1 MKDNAMR
8 LNRIRRPSRL
18 GAVWMSYWTHWQLLL
33 VLVAF
38 ASICVPFVSM
48 MWVGNPNHVTSAEPA
63 APEPAPAGY
72 VGSAE
77 QAAALDWSQ
86 VRSLKVHNLK
96 TCEPLWT
103 PGRAPKLESLT
114 ILAAI
119 NDAQLAK
126 LCELY
131 DLKTLTL
138 YSPQLLTAE
147 GWSHFQR
154 ETKLTYLRL
163 IGAHALHNELSLAW
177 PPNLQTLIC
186 DDTHGKTQQRL
197 EEWQRLPHLT
207 CLSTRLIPQNKDQ
220 LAPEMLDTLKRFP
233 SLRRLFLVEMGKHA
247 PDYIAVQQAAL
258 PSVRVRPT
266 HYHPERGRRAA
277 VIVIG
282 GLLVIVLLSVQMS
295 SQFVTTASVLTPH
308 FARSHLSLVI
318 GVFVVQVAVSLVLLV
333 WFDCSVFVALCLCG
347 ASALLL
353 GAGTKLMS
361 VLSGGH
367 RFPGFC
373 NFGIVLPSVVFP
385 VMSVLLGLIAFGAD
399 FDWFLRGE
407 QPVLALVVLAGS
419 LWGACHLIA
428 LQTGLRRR
436 LEEAGIANVP
446 MGMFD
451 NRGWTEWMTQQAA
464 GREDSTTKT
473 PMAYR
478 AFDRSMTRMIE
489 RLQSGKRLTLLE
501 LWRLGGQ
508 SVMPMLKSYVLFIV
522 GALIF
527 VGLPV
532 ALLAP
537 EMWDRF
543 GPVIVGPM
551 ILQLFGG
558 GLIMPLSFAWIRRPM
573 QEMELLRPMS
583 RRDWRETWFRGV
595 AAEMGPMLLTLFV
608 FLLVLWCCGLLGNWT
623 AMQHLWASLIFLA
636 VVANVYAVG
645 MGTMT
650 MNLRWQMPLVVCA
663 IPIALFAFAGVLFL
677 LAPVLDQHFPAP
689 PSPAFIN
696 ILLASLTVFLYGT
709 AGLGLWLAWRR
720 WMKWEVGTVA

>member
-1 MKDNAMR
+1 MKSKT
-8 LNRIRRPSRL
+8 IRRPGRL
-18 GAVWMSYWTHWQLLL
+18 RAVWLSYWTRWEL
-33 VLVAF
+33 VLMLVVLSAAF
-38 ASICVPFVSM
+38 APLVPIL
-48 MWVGNPNHVTSAEPA
+48 WLGNPNQVTSAEPS

-77 QAAALDWSQ
+77 DAATLDWSQ
-86 VRSLKVHNLK
+86 VRSLKVYNLK

-114 ILAAI
+114 ILDPI
-119 NDAQLAK
+119 NDEQLAK
-126 LCELY
+126 ICEQY

-147 GWSHFQR
+147 GWSHFQG
-154 ETKLTYLRL
+154 ETKLTFLHL
-163 IGAHALHNELSLAW
+163 VGAHALHNEPSLPW

-186 DDTHGKTQQRL
+186 VDTHGKTQQRL
-197 EEWQRLPHLT
+197 DEWQRLPHLT

-220 LAPEMLDTLKRFP
+220 LAPEMLDTLRRFP

-266 HYHPERGRRAA
+266 HYYPERGRRAA
-277 VIVIG
+277 VIVVG

-318 GVFVVQVAVSLVLLV
+318 GVFVVQVAVSLGLLV

-353 GAGTKLMS
+353 GAGTKTMS
-361 VLSGGH
+361 LLSGGH

-373 NFGIVLPSVVFP
+373 NFAIVLPSVVFP

-399 FDWFLRGE
+399 FDWFLRGQ

-419 LWGACHLIA
+419 VWGACHLIA
-428 LQTGLRRR
+428 LQAGMRRR
-436 LEEAGIANVP
+436 LEEAGVANVP

-451 NRGWTEWMTQQAA
+451 NRGWAEWMMNVAEVRA
-464 GREDSTTKT
+464 GQGKQEALPYRLIDRRLDRCVAQHEARKSTTLV
-473 PMAYR
+473 A
-478 AFDRSMTRMIE
+478 
-489 RLQSGKRLTLLE
+489 

-508 SVMPMLKSYVLFIV
+508 SMSDMLKWYIITIAAGLVFI
-522 GALIF
+522 GI
-527 VGLPV
+527 PV
-532 ALLAP
+532 AWLAP
-537 EMWDRF
+537 DMWSRF
-543 GPVIVGPM
+543 GPMMAGPM
-551 ILQLFGG
+551 VLQLLGG
-558 GLIMPLSFAWIRRPM
+558 GLLMPLSFAWTRRPL
-573 QEMELLRPMS
+573 QELELLRPVS

-595 AAEMGPMLLTLFV
+595 AAEMGPTLLTLFGFGV
-608 FLLVLWCCGLLGNWT
+608 VLWCCGLLGGWT
-623 AMQHLWASLIFLA
+623 AMQLLGASLIFIG

-650 MNLRWQMPLVVCA
+650 LNLRWQVPLVVFA
-663 IPIALFAFAGVLFL
+663 IPVALFVFAGVLFM
-677 LAPVLDQHFPAP
+677 LAPVLDQHFPTE

-696 ILLASLTVFLYGT
+696 TLIVGLTVFLYGT

-720 WMKWEVGTVA
+720 WMKWEVGMVA